1 MRIVPVIHPMKLELF
16 HKMPCPYSA
25 KVRDYI
31 DEKDIKSQI
40 TYRDILKDQ
49 SAHDEL
55 VRMNVGETVPC
66 LVIDGKP
73 MLESDDIVAWLES
86 NVVGDSQAK

>member
-1 MRIVPVIHPMKLELF
+1 MKLELF
-16 HKMPCPYSA
+16 HKMPCPFSA

-31 DEKDIKSQI
+31 DEKGIKAQI
-40 TYRDILKDQ
+40 TYRDILKDPG
-49 SAHDEL
+49 AHDEL
-55 VRMNVGETVPC
+55 VRMNGAERVPC

-86 NVVGDSQAK
+86 NVVGDSQAKVS